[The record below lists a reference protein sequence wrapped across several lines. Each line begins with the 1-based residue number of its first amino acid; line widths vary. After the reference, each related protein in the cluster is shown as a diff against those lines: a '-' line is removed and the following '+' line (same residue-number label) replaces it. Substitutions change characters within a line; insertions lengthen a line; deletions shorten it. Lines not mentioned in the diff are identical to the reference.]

1 MLTPFDTLVDA
12 IVNYS
17 GYRLPGSAPY
27 KARNPGALKAFSP
40 TAPRDEL
47 GLRIFKS
54 DIDGLQALKFDVRH
68 KLSGKSK
75 IKCSTLGELADAY
88 KCGPGQ
94 ARAWAGFIR
103 QALETKHGDH
113 DTIITPK
120 TPLAY
125 FQEQK

>member
-17 GYRLPGSAPY
+17 GYTLPGSAPY

-40 TAPRDEL
+40 TAPRDDH
-47 GLRIFKS
+47 GNRVFKS

-75 IKCSTLGELADAY
+75 RKCSTLDELALAY
-88 KCGPGQ
+88 DLKPGT

-103 QALETKHGDH
+103 KAIGDESV
-113 DTIITPK
+113 TPK
-120 TPLAY
+120 TTLAY

>member
-1 MLTPFDTLVDA
+1 MLTPFDALVDA
-12 IVNYS
+12 IINYS
-17 GYRLPGSAPY
+17 GYTLPGSPVY

-40 TAPRDEL
+40 AAPRDEH
-47 GLRIFKS
+47 GNRVFKS

-75 IKCSTLGELADAY
+75 RKCSTLDELAAAY
-88 KCGPGQ
+88 DLRPGQ

-103 QALETKHGDH
+103 KALNDET
-113 DTIITPK
+113 ITPK
-120 TPLAY
+120 TPLAF